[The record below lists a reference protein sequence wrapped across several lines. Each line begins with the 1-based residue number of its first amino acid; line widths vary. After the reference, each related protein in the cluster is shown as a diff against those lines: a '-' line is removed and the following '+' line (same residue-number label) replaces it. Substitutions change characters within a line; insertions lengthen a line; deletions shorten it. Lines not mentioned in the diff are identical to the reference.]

1 MNGPTA
7 EQKLA
12 RYNLLCRALQ
22 AHPET
27 DDPLLAVEA
36 PLAELNNL
44 IRQDLLALARQASPD
59 DFAEIYLDFE
69 RELGLFREFVAYP
82 HLASKTLVAFG
93 GAFSAGKS
101 SLINALMGEALMV
114 VEVDPT
120 TALPAYVL
128 GGEEDAIYALN
139 GHRLRV
145 PLSDEEFASLTHD
158 EKLLYGSE
166 VSRTLTAAFVV
177 RKNFPWRNL
186 AFIDTPGYSGQTQAG
201 GRTDASIAAAQLG
214 SAHAFIWVVSAKQG
228 TLPESD
234 IDFLAKLDPS
244 IPRLVVVSRADQVNE
259 RDLAT
264 ITQRIASTLA
274 ERNLPVLG
282 VFPASTRQQ
291 HKALLAPIMD
301 QLHAWNQSAQP
312 QTTFARRFKTL
323 FVRYQ
328 RGLEAERKALQWQ
341 DNRLK
346 RLHMLASDELL
357 GIVEE
362 LSAASAEKIQR
373 LDAVAAELAAL
384 RSRFFAA
391 LKKVGNQVGI
401 PLPEPHEMELL
412 DIGRS
417 NLLEQ
422 LIALRTEQG
431 GTEPDL
437 RRALTPLRNSASAQH
452 RHLLLRRIARLG
464 KEGWQVLTCPG
475 EVSRDRYFLRRPV
488 TPRGNALSILTEER
502 QAANRLHLLRR
513 RPTQYAQALTL
524 LCSRKD

>member
-1 MNGPTA
+1 MSGPTT
-7 EQKLA
+7 EQQLA

-22 AHPET
+22 AHPEI
-27 DDPLLAVEA
+27 DDPLMAVQA
-36 PLAELNNL
+36 PLTELDNL
-44 IRQDLLALARQASPD
+44 IHRDLLALARQASPD
-59 DFAEIYLDFE
+59 DFAELYLDFE
-69 RELGLFREFVAYP
+69 RELGRFREFAAYP
-82 HLASKTLVAFG
+82 HLAGKTVVAFG

-128 GGEEDAIYALN
+128 GGEADAIYALN
-139 GHRLRV
+139 SHRLRV

-166 VSRTLTAAFVV
+166 VARALSAAFVV
-177 RKNFPWRNL
+177 RKDFPWHNL

-259 RDLAT
+259 SDLAA

-282 VFPASTRQQ
+282 VLPASAHPR
-291 HKALLAPIMD
+291 HKALLAPIVA
-301 QLHAWNQSAQP
+301 QLQGWNQSVQP
-312 QTTFARRFKTL
+312 QTFARRFKAL

-328 RGLEAERKALQWQ
+328 RGLEAERKALNWQ

-346 RLHMLASDELL
+346 RLQMLADDELL
-357 GIVEE
+357 SMVEE
-362 LSAASAEKIQR
+362 LSTASAAKSQH
-373 LDAVAAELAAL
+373 LQAVAAELAAL
-384 RSRFFAA
+384 RGRFFTT

-401 PLPEPHEMELL
+401 SLPEPHEIELL
-412 DIGRS
+412 ETGRS

-431 GTEPDL
+431 GAEPDL
-437 RRALTPLRNSASAQH
+437 RRALAPLCKSVPAQH
-452 RHLLLRRIARLG
+452 RHLLLRRIARLS
-464 KEGWQVLTCPG
+464 KQDWQVLTVPG
-475 EVSRDRYFLRRPV
+475 EVSRYRRLLRRPV
-488 TPRGNALSILTEER
+488 APHSNALLTLSEES
-502 QAANRLHLLRR
+502 QALNRLQLLRR
-513 RPTQYAQALTL
+513 PPTPYAEALTL
-524 LCSRKD
+524 LCPKKD